1 MQTKEMR
8 PRFFRSVEP
17 LAGYKLRVSTLPGE
31 EILFDFVPRMGTT
44 RFADLKNPQL
54 FGSAA
59 TDGEC
64 IYFQIPG
71 FMPVRISA
79 GEFFTLLAKTP
90 VTASPVERW
99 A

>member
-1 MQTKEMR
+1 MQIKETR

-31 EILFDFVPRMGTT
+31 EILFDFALRMGTT
-44 RFADLKNPQL
+44 RFADLKDPRL

-59 TDGEC
+59 TDGQC

-79 GEFFTLLAKTP
+79 GEFFALLAKDP
-90 VTASPVERW
+90 VTVSPVERW